1 MKLDVRKITLGIT
14 SVALGL
20 GISSAAFAMGS
31 KPADSAKASKGEVN
45 VYTYRQEFLIKPL
58 FDAFTNDTGIKV
70 NVVFAKKGLVER
82 LKQEGKNTKAD
93 ILLTADVGHLES
105 AMDQNVLA
113 PVNDD
118 EINKNIPAEYRGPN
132 GEWFGLTSRARLIY
146 TSKDRVKIGDI
157 KDYEDLA
164 NPKWKGKICTRAGD
178 HPYNIALIAS
188 MIAHHGE
195 AKAKTWLEGWK
206 ANLAQ
211 KPQGNDRSQVKA
223 VKEGVCDI
231 AIGNSYY
238 YGKMLENPEQK
249 AWAEAVNLVFPNQG
263 NRGTHMNISGM
274 AMTKYAKNKEATLS
288 LMRYLSEPKAQ
299 KIYAE
304 GNFEYPVNS
313 SVKPSEL
320 VASWGDFK
328 RDKISIEEVAKLR
341 KKAAQLVNETKFNL

>member
-1 MKLDVRKITLGIT
+1 MNLGIKKAALGIT
-14 SVALGL
+14 SLALGL
-20 GISSAAFAMGS
+20 GLSTTTFAMGS
-31 KPADSAKASKGEVN
+31 KPANVEKASKEVN

-58 FDAFTNDTGIKV
+58 FDAFTADTGIKV
-70 NVVFAKKGLVER
+70 NVVFAKNGLVER
-82 LKQEGKNTKAD
+82 LKQEGKNTQAD
-93 ILLTADVGHLES
+93 LLLTADVGHLES
-105 AMDQNVLA
+105 AMDEGVLA
-113 PVNDD
+113 SLKDQVID
-118 EINKNIPAEYRGPN
+118 KNIPAEYRGPN

-146 TSKDRVKIGDI
+146 TSKDRVKVGEITT
-157 KDYEDLA
+157 YEELA
-164 NPKWKGKICTRAGD
+164 DPKWKGKICTRAGD

-195 AKAKTWLEGWK
+195 AKAKQWLQGWK

-211 KPQGNDRSQVKA
+211 KPQGNDRAQVKA

-231 AIGNSYY
+231 AVGNSYY
-238 YGKMLENPEQK
+238 YGKMLENPEQR
-249 AWAEAVNLVFPNQG
+249 AWAESVNLVFPNQA

-274 AMTKYAKNKEATLS
+274 GLTKYAKHKEAAVA

-304 GNFEYPVNS
+304 ANFEYPVNP

-328 RDKISIEEVAKLR
+328 RDKIAIEEIAKLR

>member
-1 MKLDVRKITLGIT
+1 MKLDVKKLTLSI
-14 SVALGL
+14 SSLVLGL
-20 GISSAAFAMGS
+20 GIAATSFAMGS
-31 KPADSAKASKGEVN
+31 KPSGDIKASKGEVN

-58 FDAFTNDTGIKV
+58 FDAFTSDTGIKV

-93 ILLTADVGHLES
+93 VLLTADVGHLES
-105 AMDQNVLA
+105 AMDEGVLA
-113 PVNDD
+113 PVKDS
-118 EINKNIPAEYRGPN
+118 EINKNIPAEYRAVN

-146 TSKDRVKIGDI
+146 VSKDRVKVGDV

-188 MIAHHGE
+188 MIHYHGE
-195 AKAKTWLEGWK
+195 AKAKTWLQGWK

-223 VKEGVCDI
+223 VKEGVCDLG
-231 AIGNSYY
+231 IGNSYY
-238 YGKMLENPEQK
+238 YGKMLENPDQK
-249 AWAEAVNLVFPNQG
+249 SWAESSNLVFPNQA

-274 AMTKYAKNKEATLS
+274 ALTKHAKNSETALA

-304 GNFEYPVNS
+304 GNFEYPVNP
-313 SVKPSEL
+313 SVKPSDT

-328 RDKISIEEVAKLR
+328 RDKLSIEEIAKLR
-341 KKAAQLVNETKFNL
+341 KRAAQLVNETKFNL